1 MKIGVSKIKFERNWS
16 FENYFRIGVL
26 KIIWKWKLWKLNLKN
41 GVLKIKFEK
50 KKWNLENY
58 LEIGVLKIEFW
69 KLEFWKLEFW
79 KLNFWSIKNMTLGLW
94 VVHGGVA
101 MHDHVEWA
109 RGGRVGIGTE

>member
-1 MKIGVSKIKFERNWS
+1 MEFWKLEFQKLNLKET
-16 FENYFRIGVL
+16 GVL
-26 KIIWKWKLWKLNLKN
+26 KIILELEFWKWKLWKLNLKI

-69 KLEFWKLEFW
+69 KLEFWKL
-79 KLNFWSIKNMTLGLW
+79 NFWRIKNMTLGLW